1 MKCLNPKFAGM
12 QTVTPSAVHDR
23 IQDYYPNP
31 SQIGGARRL
40 ALLKKATNLSELID
54 FCIEGYRAWG
64 DAVLMGAGAY
74 LKIGNFVSEISCAK
88 EYVKRQVFR
97 YLNGAPFA
105 SLEEYDSWH
114 ETVCTTL
121 ADGKTYFVEYA
132 AYRKTSTD
140 SFTNKFGFTVANVV
154 AKAKEVLG
162 K

>member
-64 DAVLMGAGAY
+64 DAVLMGA
-74 LKIGNFVSEISCAK
+74 VST
-88 EYVKRQVFR
+88 
-97 YLNGAPFA
+97 
-105 SLEEYDSWH
+105 LES
-114 ETVCTTL
+114 
-121 ADGKTYFVEYA
+121 
-132 AYRKTSTD
+132 
-140 SFTNKFGFTVANVV
+140 
-154 AKAKEVLG
+154 
-162 K
+162 